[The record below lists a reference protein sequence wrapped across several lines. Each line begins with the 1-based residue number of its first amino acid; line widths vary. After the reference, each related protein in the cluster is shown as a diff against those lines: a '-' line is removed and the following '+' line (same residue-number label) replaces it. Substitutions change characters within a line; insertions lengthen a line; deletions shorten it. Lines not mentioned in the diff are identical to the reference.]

1 MVKVQVRTTESLSH
15 REATPLCHIIRLPS
29 REAATLSHVTV
40 LVGFGRLC
48 NYRRGDDERP
58 AYGVAYGVAPVVVSA
73 TAAAAAAALVVLAE
87 RFCEAA
93 YTNNTCYAAC
103 PV

>member
-1 MVKVQVRTTESLSH
+1 MRRVVKVQVRTTESLSH

-48 NYRRGDDERP
+48 NYRRGDDGRP
-58 AYGVAYGVAPVVVSA
+58 AYGVAPVVVSA
-73 TAAAAAAALVVLAE
+73 TAAAAAPALVVLAE